1 MYEKENTIER
11 ERQDVRKLKSIL
23 ELDYIRAVARCLLT
37 EIEAGNFEISER
49 LLDKIHTL
57 HKDAKAIATDH
68 ETFDVFQLTTGDEL

>member
-1 MYEKENTIER
+1 MCEKENTIER

-23 ELDYIRAVARCLLT
+23 ELDYIRAVARCMLA
-37 EIEAGNFEISER
+37 EIEAGCEVSER

>member
-1 MYEKENTIER
+1 MCEKENTIER

-23 ELDYIRAVARCLLT
+23 ELDYIRAVARCMLA
-37 EIEAGNFEISER
+37 EIEAGFEVSER